1 MKMQQLH
8 EDTFHNIPWN
18 NESRVIGLDWK
29 EGTSSMTGEDFKKE
43 LTLFADHTAAATQR
57 EWIESSLFDELCQ
70 VVQVKRI
77 ALATSAAEAVGSLY
91 L

>member
-1 MKMQQLH
+1 MQQLH
-8 EDTFHNIPWN
+8 EDTFHNILWN

-57 EWIESSLFDELCQ
+57 EWIYSSLFDELCQ
-70 VVQVKRI
+70 VVQERI
-77 ALATSAAEAVGSLY
+77 AWQLGRQRTVGSLY